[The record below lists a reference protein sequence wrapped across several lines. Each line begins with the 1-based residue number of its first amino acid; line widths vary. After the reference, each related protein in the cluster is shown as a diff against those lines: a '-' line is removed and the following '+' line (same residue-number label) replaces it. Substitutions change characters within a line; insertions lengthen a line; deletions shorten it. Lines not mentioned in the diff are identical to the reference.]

1 MKQSALLEVICDFAL
16 AKSQLLQSLGVLL
29 ELLRRSQGIAS
40 VVVMPR
46 RANTVSA
53 SRFGDVDGNGRM
65 DRTCGCASMIP
76 GCHNRFPGV
85 AHAEGG
91 LRRTRDSADAAFEA
105 LGASEQAR
113 AAAA

>member
-1 MKQSALLEVICDFAL
+1 MQI
-16 AKSQLLQSLGVLL
+16 
-29 ELLRRSQGIAS
+29 RNI
-40 VVVMPR
+40 
-46 RANTVSA
+46 
-53 SRFGDVDGNGRM
+53 SRFQALDARTQKAISGGIFSDYSHPLRKASPKFPSIAGVPAFGDLDGNGRM

-85 AHAEGG
+85 AHAEGD
-91 LRRTRDSADAAFEA
+91 LRRTRGSADAAFEA